1 MNIYMVHIWKR
12 KQSTTTTVVLPLELI
27 ARFRS
32 CLNEHVT
39 TQWPDTHTRP
49 PQFTYHAYSSNTHHL
64 ASITPHK
71 ITHDQ
76 LFIHVSSMQDPF
88 SSILLD
94 LLHVLNVY
102 YHISRNRNK
111 SMHINYKFM
120 ILCDVSISLGVI
132 ILSAFIRFVSQV
144 VNVVMINIMNRKAQV
159 RDRDTS
165 KTNRN
170 GL

>member
-1 MNIYMVHIWKR
+1 MLR
-12 KQSTTTTVVLPLELI
+12 LEDSI
-27 ARFRS
+27 
-32 CLNEHVT
+32 H
-39 TQWPDTHTRP
+39 TH
-49 PQFTYHAYSSNTHHL
+49 N
-64 ASITPHK
+64 
-71 ITHDQ
+71 Q

-102 YHISRNRNK
+102 YHISRNQNK

-170 GL
+170 GLKWKRDYKNQNHNPSSNLITRSHPMYSPQRSLKTCMPHINSPP